1 MSFFFC
7 SLVCSLFYLKYKN
20 SIDTFWQISGVIFNA
35 VFSRTVQKT
44 TLEIISRTVV
54 FGLGLVEISQ
64 QCLIENLPG
73 LLFWGFIYFHGAENT
88 TDFEVRNLFSL
99 CVDFLHKIHFPYLV
113 DICIIIII
121 FGAILYAIY
130 FLIKHGESKLHKI
143 SNILNKANA
152 TLYTKK
158 HSKYY

>member
-1 MSFFFC
+1 M
-7 SLVCSLFYLKYKN
+7 
-20 SIDTFWQISGVIFNA
+20 
-35 VFSRTVQKT
+35 
-44 TLEIISRTVV
+44 
-54 FGLGLVEISQ
+54 FGLGLVEISH
-64 QCLIENLPG
+64 QCLIENLPD
-73 LLFWGFIYFHGAENT
+73 LLSWGFIYFHGAENT

-99 CVDFLHKIHFPYLV
+99 CVDFLHKIHITVEVEHWRVLF
-113 DICIIIII
+113 III

-143 SNILNKANA
+143 SNILNEANA